1 MKSRYGLAYCLIKL
15 SIQAEFAAGTF
26 LHASEAAF
34 ITKSLTDNFIPSL
47 LSISFS
53 SDLNLQI
60 EKMET
65 ASYIMVVS
73 GLNAMDKT
81 PTYEIPLTLFF
92 VLGFWTKA
100 FYHHGIR
107 IHGYIHMSALRYGV

>member
-1 MKSRYGLAYCLIKL
+1 MKSRDGLAYCLIKL

-34 ITKSLTDNFIPSL
+34 ITKSLTDNFIPSP

-60 EKMET
+60 GKMET

-73 GLNAMDKT
+73 GLNATDKT
-81 PTYEIPLTLFF
+81 PSYEMPMTF
-92 VLGFWTKA
+92 VFQGLGGEFSYWGFWRWH
-100 FYHHGIR
+100 FI
-107 IHGYIHMSALRYGV
+107 IMV